1 MESKETQGTYCLLGT
16 VNTVMEWILF
26 REVPLKVIAMRGKL
40 LLSTEKARMQKL
52 PTPSAHI
59 FLSNVL
65 KHRSG

>member
-1 MESKETQGTYCLLGT
+1 
-16 VNTVMEWILF
+16 MEWILF
-26 REVPLKVIAMRGKL
+26 REVPLKVIAMRGRL